1 MIARLA
7 HYFRV
12 SFPFSFSTLSIIF
25 LIIPFPQNLLFD
37 VFFFWIW
44 ILENTDLRKERGS
57 ERGVFSISRRCLTTS
72 HLTRARDSW
81 SGPST
86 LWELDLHRL
95 GNENENKMIVFNRMA
110 LAPSFLRF
118 LDGAPSSSLHRPQ
131 KRRCLQQLG
140 LGRIR
145 EKEGR
150 ARGGEPVVL

>member
-1 MIARLA
+1 M
-7 HYFRV
+7 RV
-12 SFPFSFSTLSIIF
+12 LLITFGFPFLSLF
-25 LIIPFPQNLLFD
+25 PPFPSFFSSFLFHKTCCSTS
-37 VFFFWIW
+37 FFWIW

-140 LGRIR
+140 LGRI
-145 EKEGR
+145 
-150 ARGGEPVVL
+150 